1 MVRVIYG
8 DVLLLVD
15 FCMNCFALYITG
27 FFLRR
32 RIKGLCLVGA
42 ALLGGIYNVAEIM
55 LNTDNLLAKATS
67 LAVGLLMCYVA
78 FGGYKF
84 LRSAL
89 IFFAVSALLGGL
101 MYGAYYLLGSFH
113 SDLFGN
119 PRGYSYTHIPLWLF
133 ATLAAVS
140 FVLAVIFSKLG
151 RDVTDKREAEIVVEN
166 KDEKRQLHLL
176 LDSGNL
182 VREPIS
188 GKSVILVGI
197 DAAMPLLSAEEIRAL
212 REGDAEFLL
221 RRRFRLICATGVDG
235 VRRTLYG
242 FAPKKIVLTD
252 GKRQAELDAYIAVS
266 PTERGFG
273 GFDGIAHPSLI
284 A

>member
-1 MVRVIYG
+1 MIISDTRHGASCG
-8 DVLLLVD
+8 DDISKVVQQ
-15 FCMNCFALYITG
+15 
-27 FFLRR
+27 
-32 RIKGLCLVGA
+32 IKN
-42 ALLGGIYNVAEIM
+42 LLGGNRI
-55 LNTDNLLAKATS
+55 
-67 LAVGLLMCYVA
+67 G
-78 FGGYKF
+78 
-84 LRSAL
+84 
-89 IFFAVSALLGGL
+89 IF
-101 MYGAYYLLGSFH
+101 
-113 SDLFGN
+113 
-119 PRGYSYTHIPLWLF
+119 
-133 ATLAAVS
+133 
-140 FVLAVIFSKLG
+140 
-151 RDVTDKREAEIVVEN
+151 
-166 KDEKRQLHLL
+166 L

-188 GKSVILVGI
+188 GKYVILVGI